1 MLDSAPVPAV
11 LFIGPHRIQCGPDM
25 YFAEFIGDLRSEHM
39 PEIHEVGNRY
49 LRRNGY
55 KLILVDASR
64 AGTMTPQARRV
75 NVENLRQN
83 PGLSATAVFGTSMVT
98 RTIVTLLFKAMDLL
112 SGREAA
118 VAFFK
123 TEAEARAWL
132 DAQRI
137 RILAARAGR

>member
-1 MLDSAPVPAV
+1 MLDSATEPEVV
-11 LFIGPHRIQCGPDM
+11 LIGPHRIVCGPDM
-25 YFAEFIGDLRSEHM
+25 YFAEFVGDLRTEHM
-39 PEIHEVGNRY
+39 PELNAVGNRY
-49 LRRNGY
+49 MRRNGY

-64 AGTMTPQARRV
+64 AGTMTPEARRI
-75 NVENLRQN
+75 NVENLRRN

-123 TEAEARAWL
+123 TESEARVWL
-132 DAQRI
+132 DAQRA
-137 RILAARAGR
+137 RLRAARAGQ

>member
-1 MLDSAPVPAV
+1 MLDSAPEPEVV
-11 LFIGPHRIQCGPDM
+11 HIGPHRIVCGPDM
-25 YFAEFIGDLRSEHM
+25 YFAEFVGDLRLEHM
-39 PEIHEVGNRY
+39 PEVNAVGNRY
-49 LRRNGY
+49 VRRNGY

-64 AGTMTPQARRV
+64 AGTMTPEARRM
-75 NVENLRQN
+75 NVENLRKN
-83 PGLSATAVFGTSMVT
+83 PGLSATAIFGTSMVT

-132 DAQRI
+132 DVQRV
-137 RILAARAGR
+137 RLLATRAGQ